1 MKMNNIGDVISVLR
15 KEAGLTQ
22 EELGKKS
29 KLSRIIIV
37 KIENNQR
44 AISLEEAINIAKA
57 LQIDVDKMYS
67 YIDSPE
73 ENEYKENFAIAF
85 KAKGMSSDNL
95 KEIRRI
101 ELLVESLFAQQEIRG
116 E

>member
-1 MKMNNIGDVISVLR
+1 MNIKGEQNKWGINILQEQIKKSAQDVISVLR

-44 AISLEEAINIAKA
+44 AISLEEAINLSLIHI
-57 LQIDVDKMYS
+57 QMCIR
-67 YIDSPE
+67 DSC
-73 ENEYKENFAIAF
+73 
-85 KAKGMSSDNL
+85 
-95 KEIRRI
+95 
-101 ELLVESLFAQQEIRG
+101 
-116 E
+116 